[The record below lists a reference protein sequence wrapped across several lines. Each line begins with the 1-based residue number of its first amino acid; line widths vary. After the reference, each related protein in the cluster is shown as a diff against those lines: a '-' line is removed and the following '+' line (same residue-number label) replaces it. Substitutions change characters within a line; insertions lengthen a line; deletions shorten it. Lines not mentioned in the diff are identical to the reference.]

1 MNEEKYALVPIE
13 ELKRLEEDSLLLDAL
28 CCGGVDNWEGYSFAL
43 DEYVNQMNDN
53 NLILC
58 SSFNELSKIIV
69 DSAIYSYTLLDE
81 DMSKIYHQERLDI

>member
-13 ELKRLEEDSLLLDAL
+13 ELKKLKEDSLLLDAL

-43 DEYVNQMNDN
+43 EEYVNQMNDN

-58 SSFNELSKIIV
+58 SSFNELSKIIA

-81 DMSKIYHQERLDI
+81 DMSKVYHQERLDI